1 MERGSPHDWG
11 TGEGL
16 ETGTAGH
23 FTIAENLDAG
33 FRYRI

>member
-1 MERGSPHDWG
+1 MIEEPEKDGKWG
-11 TGEGL
+11 P
-16 ETGTAGH
+16 AGH